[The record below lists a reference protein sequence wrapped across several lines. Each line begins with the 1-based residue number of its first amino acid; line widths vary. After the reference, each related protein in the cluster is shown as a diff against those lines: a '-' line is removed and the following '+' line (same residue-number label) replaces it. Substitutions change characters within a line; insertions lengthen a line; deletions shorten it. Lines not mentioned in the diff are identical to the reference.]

1 MSEFK
6 YKKLFTPIKI
16 GNLVLKNRIIAAPAS
31 ILWIARDGSLTPETI
46 AFYEQAAMGGAAVVT
61 YGETIVHEATGKSH
75 DRQTCIDDPQSLV
88 SLSQY
93 ARAIHRHG
101 AFASAELSHGG
112 KFGGLSSLSGTQK
125 VGRVAYGP
133 SHEITPEGEV
143 FEMPREL
150 ILEIIEAFGKGA
162 ATLKRIG
169 YDMCMVHAGHGWLFS
184 QFLSPKSNRRT
195 DEFGGSFENRARL
208 LVMALE
214 SIRRHAGA
222 DFPIEVR
229 ISGDEFADGG
239 MTLEDSKR
247 LVKLIE
253 DKCDLINVSAGR
265 HEGID
270 LFIRTHPTSY
280 LPPGPNVYLA
290 EEIRKEARVPIS
302 TVGGIV
308 HPELMEEILETGKAD
323 IIELRRPLLAD
334 PYLPKKLLEGREDE
348 IFKCVRC
355 NNCFAESVRTGLISC
370 TVNPAVGNEFNEW
383 IARVQPVQKKKKVV
397 VIGGGPGGMKAAL
410 TAAQRGHEVVLYEK
424 QDKLG
429 GTLQL
434 FQYVDF
440 KYDLYGFAQTLERVL
455 RRSSVTIHT
464 GTEAT
469 RETIRQE
476 NPDVLI
482 IAAGAN
488 PIIPRIPGIDSEK
501 FRLAA
506 SVFGNADELGE
517 NIIILGGGLVGCET
531 AVYLGKKGKKVSIV
545 EMREGI
551 ALDADI
557 FEQTAIQNELRKYNV
572 QLYCNATGDEIN
584 DEGLVITK
592 DGEKRLLKADN
603 VICAVGYKPNL
614 DIFLDLAMEAPI
626 VNTIG
631 DCRKVG
637 KVVNA
642 VTDGYYIALDI

>member
-1 MSEFK
+1 MSNSSTK
-6 YKKLFTPIKI
+6 TVYPHQ
-16 GNLVLKNRIIAAPAS
+16 NRQSCSQNRIIAAPA

-239 MTLEDSKR
+239 MTLEDSSGLSSYRGQVRPDKR
-247 LVKLIE
+247 IGRQ
-253 DKCDLINVSAGR
+253 AG
-265 HEGID
+265 GID

-280 LPPGPNVYLA
+280 LPPARTYIRRRN
-290 EEIRKEARVPIS
+290 RKE
-302 TVGGIV
+302 
-308 HPELMEEILETGKAD
+308 TGFPSQQ
-323 IIELRRPLLAD
+323 L
-334 PYLPKKLLEGREDE
+334 
-348 IFKCVRC
+348 
-355 NNCFAESVRTGLISC
+355 
-370 TVNPAVGNEFNEW
+370 
-383 IARVQPVQKKKKVV
+383 
-397 VIGGGPGGMKAAL
+397 AAL
-410 TAAQRGHEVVLYEK
+410 
-424 QDKLG
+424 
-429 GTLQL
+429 
-434 FQYVDF
+434 
-440 KYDLYGFAQTLERVL
+440 
-455 RRSSVTIHT
+455 
-464 GTEAT
+464 
-469 RETIRQE
+469 
-476 NPDVLI
+476 
-482 IAAGAN
+482 
-488 PIIPRIPGIDSEK
+488 
-501 FRLAA
+501 
-506 SVFGNADELGE
+506 
-517 NIIILGGGLVGCET
+517 C
-531 AVYLGKKGKKVSIV
+531 
-545 EMREGI
+545 
-551 ALDADI
+551 
-557 FEQTAIQNELRKYNV
+557 IQN
-572 QLYCNATGDEIN
+572 
-584 DEGLVITK
+584 
-592 DGEKRLLKADN
+592 
-603 VICAVGYKPNL
+603 
-614 DIFLDLAMEAPI
+614 
-626 VNTIG
+626 
-631 DCRKVG
+631 
-637 KVVNA
+637 
-642 VTDGYYIALDI
+642 